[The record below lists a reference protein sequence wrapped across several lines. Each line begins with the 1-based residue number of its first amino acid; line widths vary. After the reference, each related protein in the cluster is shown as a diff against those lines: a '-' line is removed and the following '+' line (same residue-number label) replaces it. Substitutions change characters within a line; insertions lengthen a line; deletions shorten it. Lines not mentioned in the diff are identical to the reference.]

1 MYDCDHFIIHSI
13 IPNYAQYEKN
23 FFIFLYGVV
32 FSISGFTQNI
42 SGITHSGQLTGQPP
56 YPLFSYKELPN
67 PTPINPIAWSEVKGI
82 NLSWGETHI
91 RYKKEEPAPITK
103 LRKKL
108 ELTAWRRAF
117 PLNGLSGQTAR
128 YPVFPFQ

>member
-1 MYDCDHFIIHSI
+1 MLSMKKI
-13 IPNYAQYEKN
+13 

-103 LRKKL
+103 LR
-108 ELTAWRRAF
+108 R
-117 PLNGLSGQTAR
+117 P
-128 YPVFPFQ
+128 PVIRSFPFNRKFNPYPQERLYKK

>member
-1 MYDCDHFIIHSI
+1 MLSMKKI
-13 IPNYAQYEKN
+13 

-91 RYKKEEPAPITK
+91 RYKKEEPAPLSLDHK
-103 LRKKL
+103 S
-108 ELTAWRRAF
+108 RRQ
-117 PLNGLSGQTAR
+117 LYS
-128 YPVFPFQ
+128 V